1 MAPSQ
6 SRVKQE
12 QLRKRRNNLIRRV
25 NDFWQLYSIRSW
37 LILEM
42 PNGRLYTYQ
51 SQPGLPAPTAA
62 EMVSYG
68 CVIILAQRSD
78 RPSVNGRSRLYIK
91 PLQISTRIR
100 RRSMWWSR
108 HRPPLTSVDGRLR
121 HGTIFSA
128 SAV

>member
-25 NDFWQLYSIRSW
+25 NDFWRLYSIRSW

-42 PNGRLYTYQ
+42 PNRRLYTYQ
-51 SQPGLPAPTAA
+51 SHPGLPAPTAE

-68 CVIILAQRSD
+68 FISIL
-78 RPSVNGRSRLYIK
+78 
-91 PLQISTRIR
+91 TR
-100 RRSMWWSR
+100 
-108 HRPPLTSVDGRLR
+108 V
-121 HGTIFSA
+121 
-128 SAV
+128 

>member
-51 SQPGLPAPTAA
+51 SHPGLPAPTTA

-68 CVIILAQRSD
+68 RLIIQPRA
-78 RPSVNGRSRLYIK
+78 
-91 PLQISTRIR
+91 
-100 RRSMWWSR
+100 
-108 HRPPLTSVDGRLR
+108 LTDP
-121 HGTIFSA
+121 A
-128 SAV
+128 